1 MGPNVIDAVQS
12 FFRTGKLLTEV
23 NNSLLVLIPKNK
35 NSSTVNHYRLISLC
49 NTVYKTIAKLIVAK
63 MRLVLDKLV
72 SPCQSAFIPGR
83 RIAENQILVHEILH
97 SFKKRKVKGGFLA
110 MKIDL
115 QKAYDRVNWSFLR
128 SVLLNFG
135 FEEVFVNWVLECAST
150 VSFSILING
159 GKSNFFHPTK
169 RLRQGDPLSPYLFIL
184 CQEVLARLIE
194 RECVSGN
201 LAGVKLN
208 QGGPNFMNVMFAD
221 DLMLFSKASTRDSLT
236 LNSCLEKYC
245 EWSGQLVNREKSRLM
260 FSKMVSLH
268 QRRRLKSELH
278 MKRVPD
284 HASYLGS
291 PLFTSGNKIK
301 DFKFL

>member
-1 MGPNVIDAVQS
+1 
-12 FFRTGKLLTEV
+12 
-23 NNSLLVLIPKNK
+23 
-35 NSSTVNHYRLISLC
+35 
-49 NTVYKTIAKLIVAK
+49 

-83 RIAENQILVHEILH
+83 WIAENQILVHEILH
-97 SFKKRKVKGGFLA
+97 SFKKRKVKGGFVA

-128 SVLLNFG
+128 SILLNFG

-169 RLRQGDPLSPYLFIL
+169 GLRQADPLSPYLFIL

-221 DLMLFSKASTRDSLT
+221 DLMLFSKASTQDSLT

-245 EWSGQLVNREKSRLM
+245 EWSSQLVNREK
-260 FSKMVSLH
+260 
-268 QRRRLKSELH
+268 
-278 MKRVPD
+278 
-284 HASYLGS
+284 
-291 PLFTSGNKIK
+291 
-301 DFKFL
+301 